1 MNRRP
6 DISPKMGSKNALSLA
21 ICLNFV
27 AVATPDGFGQ
37 AKPPPTS
44 IEENTKIHRLA
55 TTNRSVY
62 DAFVYL
68 NRIPDKVEED
78 EEILD
83 FTARVYSL
91 LANQEGRVLIKL
103 PKGMNREAY
112 LGYKTFLSTDAE
124 VSNGNCV
131 VCHVPEKFT
140 DLKNHA
146 LSEGGKAMPTP
157 SLRNMNKRKVDIAKA
172 LHAKL
177 TASAKPGASKD
188 YKLMKLDKADLTHL
202 EAFLK
207 LLDDVE
213 DKNFRDLIIQ
223 AKVLDTSQN

>member
-1 MNRRP
+1 MKRRQ
-6 DISPKMGSKNALSLA
+6 DISPKTVSKNALSLA
-21 ICLNFV
+21 ICLSFV
-27 AVATPDGFGQ
+27 ALAVPNGFGQ
-37 AKPPPTS
+37 AKPPPSS

-68 NRIPDKVEED
+68 NRIPDKVDED

-83 FTARVYSL
+83 FTARVFSL

-112 LGYKTFLSTDAE
+112 LGYKTFLSTDAK

-131 VCHVPEKFT
+131 VCHAPEKFT
-140 DLKNHA
+140 DLKKHV
-146 LSEGGKAMPTP
+146 LSEGAKALPTP
-157 SLRNMNKRKVDIAKA
+157 SLRNMNKRKVDVAKA
-172 LHAKL
+172 LRSKL
-177 TASAKPGASKD
+177 AAADKPGAPKD
-188 YKLMKLDKADLTHL
+188 YQLMKLDKADLVHL

-213 DKNFRDLIIQ
+213 DKKFRELILQ

>member
-1 MNRRP
+1 MLFAVFL
-6 DISPKMGSKNALSLA
+6 G
-21 ICLNFV
+21 FV

-37 AKPPPTS
+37 ANSKPTS
-44 IEENTKIHRLA
+44 IVEKTKIHRLA
-55 TTNRSVY
+55 SANRSVY

-68 NRIPDKVEED
+68 NRIPEKAEEG

-83 FTARVYSL
+83 FTARIYSL

-112 LGYKTFLSTDAE
+112 LGYKTFLNTDAE

-131 VCHVPEKFT
+131 VCHAPEKFT
-140 DLKNHA
+140 DLKEHV
-146 LSEGGKAMPTP
+146 LSEGGKALPTP
-157 SLRNMNKRKVDIAKA
+157 SLRNMNKREVDIAKA
-172 LHAKL
+172 LRAKL
-177 TASAKPGASKD
+177 TAAGKPGAPKD
-188 YKLMKLDKADLTHL
+188 YQSMKLDKDDLTHV

-207 LLDDVE
+207 LLNDVE

>member
-1 MNRRP
+1 MKGRP
-6 DISPKMGSKNALSLA
+6 DISPNMASKKAFSLA
-21 ICLNFV
+21 ICLGFV

-37 AKPPPTS
+37 TKPPPTS

-68 NRIPDKVEED
+68 NRIPEKVEED

-91 LANQEGRVLIKL
+91 LANQEGRILIKL

-112 LGYKTFLSTDAE
+112 LGYKTFLSTDAK

-131 VCHVPEKFT
+131 VCHAPEKFT
-140 DLKNHA
+140 DLKEHV
-146 LSEGGKAMPTP
+146 LSEGGKELPTP
-157 SLRNMNKRKVDIAKA
+157 SLRNMNKRKVDVAKA
-172 LHAKL
+172 LRAKL
-177 TASAKPGASKD
+177 AASEQPGAPKD
-188 YKLMKLDKADLTHL
+188 YQSIKLDKDDLVHL

-213 DKNFRDLIIQ
+213 DKNFRGLILQ

>member
-1 MNRRP
+1 MKRRP
-6 DISPKMGSKNALSLA
+6 DISLKTGSKNALSLT
-21 ICLNFV
+21 ICLSFV
-27 AVATPDGFGQ
+27 AVASPDGFGQ

-103 PKGMNREAY
+103 PKDMNREAY
-112 LGYKTFLSTDAE
+112 LGYKTFLSTDAK

-131 VCHVPEKFT
+131 VCHAPEKFT
-140 DLKNHA
+140 DLKKHVLSQGDKA
-146 LSEGGKAMPTP
+146 LPTP
-157 SLRNMNKRKVDIAKA
+157 SLRNMNKRKVDVAKA
-172 LHAKL
+172 LRAKL
-177 TASAKPGASKD
+177 AAAEQPGAPKD
-188 YKLMKLDKADLTHL
+188 YQSIKLDKDDLVHL

-213 DKNFRDLIIQ
+213 DKNFRGLILQ